1 MRRLPENRQRAR
13 TRGKKYSLHVFIL
26 LHITVRKHSELS
38 LEDRMNVMEQEIRSL
53 RATNSSILTALKK
66 QKQASDEEE
75 EMVHAVDSLFTGSTL
90 SGKRTGVKKQIIFVR
105 MMFIAPYPTDN
116 QLQFLF
122 LAEEHRQD
130 LDRYAFPRNT

>member
-1 MRRLPENRQRAR
+1 
-13 TRGKKYSLHVFIL
+13 
-26 LHITVRKHSELS
+26 
-38 LEDRMNVMEQEIRSL
+38 MNVMEQEIRSL

-75 EMVHAVDSLFTGSTL
+75 VVHAVDSLFTGSTL
-90 SGKRTGVKKQIIFVR
+90 NRKRTGVKKQIIFVR

>member
-1 MRRLPENRQRAR
+1 
-13 TRGKKYSLHVFIL
+13 
-26 LHITVRKHSELS
+26 
-38 LEDRMNVMEQEIRSL
+38 MNVMEQEIRSL
-53 RATNSSILTALKK
+53 RATNSSILTALQK

-75 EMVHAVDSLFTGSTL
+75 EMVHAVDSLFTGTTL
-90 SGKRTGVKKQIIFVR
+90 NGKRTGVKKQIIFVR
-105 MMFIAPYPTDN
+105 MMFIAPYPTDT